1 MRSQKSQTSAF
12 RSQWSTSSSPSNC
25 SLFLLWCLTANE
37 SIFFSS
43 TRTEDVGCGSASSQN
58 WTEPSAN
65 LPPLS
70 LWLSDHLFAVIC
82 PFSRDAEKK
91 AILEAPTEFHQHG
104 AESHRHTKEQRE
116 TCPPVHKPCCVWPQ
130 LLGKQFWTV
139 FLNSMVFIFAVFL
152 LSVQTN
158 SHG

>member
-1 MRSQKSQTSAF
+1 MRSQKSQTNAF

-37 SIFFSS
+37 SIFFPS
-43 TRTEDVGCGSASSQN
+43 TRTEEVGCGSASSQN
-58 WTEPSAN
+58 WTEPFAH

-91 AILEAPTEFHQHG
+91 AILEAPTEFHQHV

-116 TCPPVHKPCCVWPQ
+116 NCPPVHSLVVSG
-130 LLGKQFWTV
+130 LSSLESSSGQF
-139 FLNSMVFIFAVFL
+139 F
-152 LSVQTN
+152 
-158 SHG
+158 